1 MADDKAAGDKAARDK
16 AARDW
21 DAEMAKIDRQIEAT
35 AHLVPPRSAG
45 VLPAP
50 AAPPVERRSP
60 ERVAA
65 ASAAPTSA
73 PVHGTRS
80 GRALAGARVVL
91 SVALGVGILFWPYAD
106 RCGMGL
112 AAYLAAVGV
121 VVAGG
126 IWSAIW
132 TWRHRTPKSHVLAL
146 ALVLWGLVLA
156 AAQVLPRTGY
166 ARPDATHPALWS
178 CE

>member
-1 MADDKAAGDKAARDK
+1 MADDKAAREKAASDK

-35 AHLVPPRSAG
+35 AHLVPPP
-45 VLPAP
+45 PA
-50 AAPPVERRSP
+50 VERRSP
-60 ERVAA
+60 DRVAA
-65 ASAAPTSA
+65 ASAAPKVA

-80 GRALAGARVVL
+80 GRALAVARVVL